1 MRFHLIHNEISQLSS
16 QYYVPFKI
24 KNLFWILWPQIK
36 FKEPYSLLLLS
47 TYVVSR
53 LFMSFIAPGWA
64 IETYCGATFGWRLPL
79 RSLDASSQMQDS
91 YCPFFLK
98 IAHFPTNSLTLN
110 TWYFQEYVFL
120 LESAKIESSLL
131 FSKFEPER
139 KENLRFTNIPYVR
152 H

>member
-1 MRFHLIHNEISQLSS
+1 MNDSKGCKDYLHLKFTALNAKAPC
-16 QYYVPFKI
+16 VPFEI
-24 KNLFWILWPQIK
+24 KDLFWILWPQIM

-110 TWYFQEYVFL
+110 TWYFQEYVFFLDSANL
-120 LESAKIESSLL
+120 LLGTKYKYRME
-131 FSKFEPER
+131 
-139 KENLRFTNIPYVR
+139 
-152 H
+152 